1 MQPEGR
7 INIQILGVKR
17 LSIFTSYGLH
27 LSVVKYCL
35 LIFYKNLKLEIKME
49 LNEFLEAPAP

>member
-1 MQPEGR
+1 MR

-27 LSVVKYCL
+27 LSVVKYFL
-35 LIFYKNLKLEIKME
+35 FIFYKNLKLEIKME
-49 LNEFLEAPAP
+49 LNEFLEALAP